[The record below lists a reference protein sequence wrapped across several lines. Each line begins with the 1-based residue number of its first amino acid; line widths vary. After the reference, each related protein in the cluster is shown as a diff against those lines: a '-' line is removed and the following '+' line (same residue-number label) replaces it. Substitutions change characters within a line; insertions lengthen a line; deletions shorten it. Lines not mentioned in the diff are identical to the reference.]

1 MKTHPVQS
9 IKLNRLKIF
18 IGLLTAL
25 VIALIGY
32 SVYLYQFINETKT
45 DNYLVTEARVTEE
58 LTLNSID
65 NISRYHG
72 TIPYHVVEAIRN
84 DQEELLIFVDQ
95 SDESAALI
103 VYSKSDLVTDETI
116 LSDWKAETTYQEIYQ
131 TQYGLRNE
139 IPLLEIVY
147 LDHSDRL
154 SYDYYRLDN
163 GAYDSGISFA
173 NKSK

>member
-1 MKTHPVQS
+1 MIT
-9 IKLNRLKIF
+9 I
-18 IGLLTAL
+18 

-32 SVYLYQFINETKT
+32 SVYLYQYINETKT
-45 DNYLVTEARVTEE
+45 VNYHVTEVRVIEE
-58 LTLNSID
+58 LSLDSID

-72 TIPYHVVEAIRN
+72 TIPYHVVEAKTN

-95 SDESAALI
+95 SDESASLI
-103 VYSKSDLVTDETI
+103 VYSKSDLITDEAI
-116 LSDWKAETTYQEIYQ
+116 LADWKADTTYQEIYQ

-163 GAYDSGISFA
+163 GSYDSGISFA

>member
-1 MKTHPVQS
+1 MKTNPVQS

-18 IGLLTAL
+18 IGFITAVL
-25 VIALIGY
+25 IAVIGY
-32 SVYLYQFINETKT
+32 SVYLYQYINETKT
-45 DNYLVTEARVTEE
+45 ENYLVTEARVTEE
-58 LTLNSID
+58 LSLNSIN

-72 TIPYHVVEAIRN
+72 TIPYHVVEAITN

-95 SDESAALI
+95 SDESAPLI
-103 VYSKSDLVTDETI
+103 VHSKSDLITDEAI
-116 LSDWKAETTYQEIYQ
+116 LSDWKAETTYREIYQ

-147 LDHSDRL
+147 LDQSERL

-163 GAYDSGISFA
+163 GTYDGGISFA
-173 NKSK
+173 NKFK